1 MHIQFAM
8 RTWIFFALYL
18 VGYQIHDTLACRP
31 KCKQDAKCVKSVDCV
46 ESKIINIFGRKVI
59 EDMAICHQ
67 GYKT

>member
-1 MHIQFAM
+1 M

-46 ESKIINIFGRKVI
+46 ESKIINIFGRKGI